1 MKTINKLGK
10 KIWYYVAIG
19 AGVLVLAAAVVTTVL
34 ILSKDDPFV
43 EKPTTPPTNAP
54 TTTSPTVDEPDD
66 PVVSI
71 DTYIF
76 PVQEATVLHPYGF
89 YYNKTLNSYYEHQGI
104 DFAAEA
110 GTSVY
115 AIADGTVESVYV
127 EDILR
132 GGEITIAHEDGARSV
147 YTFVDAKDIKVGDM
161 VKQGDVLGTVSEAKG
176 EEYKDGAHLHL
187 EVFAGETI
195 IDPESILP
203 FEEK

>member
-10 KIWYYVAIG
+10 KLWYYIAIG

-43 EKPTTPPTNAP
+43 EKPTNPP
-54 TTTSPTVDEPDD
+54 TTTPTTNPPTDEPDD
-66 PVVSI
+66 PVLST

-76 PVQEATVLHPYGF
+76 PVEGATVLHSYGF
-89 YYNKTLNSYYEHQGI
+89 YYNKTLGSYYEHQGI
-104 DFAAEA
+104 DFAAES

-132 GGEITIAHEDGARSV
+132 GGEITVLHEDGVKSV
-147 YTFVDAKDIKVGDM
+147 YTFVDAKDIKVGDK
-161 VKQGDVLGTVSEAKG
+161 VKQGDVIGTVSEAKG

-187 EVFAGETI
+187 EVFAGDKTV
-195 IDPESILP
+195 DPESILP
-203 FEEK
+203 FDEK